1 MNKTLIT
8 ALTLLLASVSWTS
21 VASAELRIATIQS
34 QRLIKESPQY
44 KKMEAQMK
52 ADFERRA
59 KQLEQEGKKLSED
72 LQEFKRNQDVMSA
85 AERNRMEKDLN
96 TRRIDFNYSERK
108 FREDV
113 AAREQELAGQL
124 MNRISSVIEAVAN
137 EGNYDL
143 ILQDPVF
150 ASDAVD
156 VTGAVLQ
163 RLERED

>member
-1 MNKTLIT
+1 MKQITTILALLIAGAAWSST
-8 ALTLLLASVSWTS
+8 AF
-21 VASAELRIATIQS
+21 AEVRIATIQS

-59 KQLEQEGKKLSED
+59 KELEQDGKSLSED
-72 LQEFKRNQDVMSA
+72 LQEFKRNADVMSA
-85 AERNRMEKDLN
+85 AERARTEKDLN
-96 TRRIDFNYSERK
+96 TRRIDFNYAERK

-113 AAREQELAGQL
+113 AAREQELAQKL
-124 MNRISSVIEAVAN
+124 MNQISEVIEAVAN

-143 ILQDPVF
+143 VLQDPVF

-156 VTGAVLQ
+156 VTGAVLS
-163 RLERED
+163 RLEAAK

>member
-1 MNKTLIT
+1 MKQITTILALLIAT
-8 ALTLLLASVSWTS
+8 VTWSSAAL
-21 VASAELRIATIQS
+21 AEVRIATIQS

-59 KQLEQEGKKLSED
+59 KELEQDGKQLSED
-72 LQEFKRNQDVMSA
+72 LQAFKRNADVMSG
-85 AERNRMEKDLN
+85 AERARTEKDLN

-113 AAREQELAGQL
+113 AAREKELAQKL
-124 MNRISSVIEAVAN
+124 MNQISEVIESVAN
-137 EGNYDL
+137 EGKYDL
-143 ILQDPVF
+143 VLQDPVF

-156 VTGAVLQ
+156 VTGEVLK
-163 RLERED
+163 RLEAK